1 MAFIFSDSMN
11 NNTTSSS
18 PIGVFDSGVG
28 GLSVWRELVKFL
40 PDEDIIY
47 VADSANCP
55 YGNKS
60 QKEVIEL
67 SNRIALFLLEKGCKL
82 IVVACNTATAAAI
95 DYLRKHYSIPF
106 VGMEPAVKPAALS
119 SKTRAVGI
127 LATAG
132 TFKGHLFN
140 ETKERFASDVKVI
153 EQVGEG
159 LVDAV
164 ENGTADS
171 PETKRLLQSYIQP
184 MLDANVDHIV
194 LGCTHYPFLIP
205 QIKEIAKDRIVII
218 DPAPAVA
225 KHVKHLLEENGLG
238 GKTKDFISPTYSFY
252 TTGDPAILQRMLGD
266 LNVKNYTAEKIIL

>member
-1 MAFIFSDSMN
+1 MSGSKSFF
-11 NNTTSSS
+11 

-28 GLSVWRELVKFL
+28 GLSVWRELVKL
-40 PDEDIIY
+40 MPNEDVIY

-60 QKEVIEL
+60 QDEVIAL
-67 SNRIALFLLEKGCKL
+67 SDRIVSFLLAKGCKL

-95 DYLRKHYSIPF
+95 DYLRAHYSIPF

-119 SKTRAVGI
+119 SKTGAVGI

-132 TFKGHLFN
+132 TFKGRLFN

-164 ENGTADS
+164 ENGTTDS
-171 PETKRLLQSYIQP
+171 AETKQLLQSYIQP
-184 MLDANVDHIV
+184 MLDANVDHLV

-205 QIKEIAKDRIVII
+205 QIKEIAKDRIVIL

-225 KHVKHLLEENGLG
+225 KHTKHLLEENELDNKDKE
-238 GKTKDFISPTYSFY
+238 KTPFYSFY
-252 TTGDPAILQRMLGD
+252 STGDPATLKRMLEELG
-266 LNVKNYTAEKIIL
+266 VKNYEVKELNL

>member
-1 MAFIFSDSMN
+1 MS
-11 NNTTSSS
+11 TSAASL

-28 GLSVWRELVKFL
+28 GLSVWRELAKL
-40 PDEDIIY
+40 MPNEDIIY

-60 QKEVIEL
+60 QEEVIAL
-67 SNRIALFLLEKGCKL
+67 SNRITSFLLDESCKL
-82 IVVACNTATAAAI
+82 IAIACNTATAAAI
-95 DYLRKHYSIPF
+95 DYLRAHYNVLF

-119 SKTRAVGI
+119 SKTGVVGI

-132 TFKGHLFN
+132 TFKGRLFN
-140 ETKERFASDVKVI
+140 ETKERFASDVKAI

-164 ENGTADS
+164 ENGTTAS
-171 PETKRLLQSYIQP
+171 AETKLLLQSYVQP
-184 MLDANVDHIV
+184 MLDANADHLV

-205 QIKEIAKDRIVII
+205 QIEEIAKGRIVIL

-225 KHVKHLLEENGLG
+225 KHTKRLLEESGLDN
-238 GKTKDFISPTYSFY
+238 KDKERIPFYSFY
-252 TTGDPAILQRMLGD
+252 STGNTDTLNRMLKELD
-266 LNVKNYTAEKIIL
+266 VKNYEIQKLRI

>member
-1 MAFIFSDSMN
+1 MN
-11 NNTTSSS
+11 CKTSS

-28 GLSVWRELVKFL
+28 GLSVWRELVKVM
-40 PDEDIIY
+40 PNEDIIY

-60 QKEVIEL
+60 QEEVIAL
-67 SNRIALFLLEKGCKL
+67 SNRIVSFLVNQGCKL
-82 IVVACNTATAAAI
+82 VVVACNTATAAAI
-95 DYLRKHYSIPF
+95 DYLRQHYSIPF

-119 SKTRAVGI
+119 SKTGVVGI

-132 TFKGHLFN
+132 TFKGRLFN

-159 LVDAV
+159 LVDTV
-164 ENGTADS
+164 ENGATDS
-171 PETKRLLQSYIQP
+171 VKTKQLLQSYIQP
-184 MLDANVDHIV
+184 MLDAGVDHLV

-205 QIKEIAKDRIVII
+205 QIKEITKGRVVIL

-225 KHVKHLLEENGLG
+225 KHTKHLLEDNGLDS
-238 GKTKDFISPTYSFY
+238 KAKEKIPSYSFY
-252 TTGDPAILQRMLGD
+252 STGNTTTLEKML
-266 LNVKNYTAEKIIL
+266 EKLGIEKYELAVLSI

>member
-1 MAFIFSDSMN
+1 MN
-11 NNTTSSS
+11 SSKS
-18 PIGVFDSGVG
+18 SCPIGVFDSGVG
-28 GLSVWRELVKFL
+28 GLSVWRELAKL
-40 PDEDIIY
+40 MPNEDIIY

-60 QKEVIEL
+60 QQEVIAL
-67 SNRIALFLLEKGCKL
+67 SNRIVSFLLEKGCKL
-82 IVVACNTATAAAI
+82 IAIACNTATAAAI
-95 DYLRKHYSIPF
+95 DYLRAHYSVPF

-119 SKTRAVGI
+119 SKTGVVGI

-132 TFKGHLFN
+132 TFKGRLFN
-140 ETKERFASDVKVI
+140 ETKERFASDVRVI

-171 PETKRLLQSYIQP
+171 AETKQLLRSYIQP
-184 MLDANVDHIV
+184 MLDANVDHLV

-205 QIKEIAKDRIVII
+205 QIKEIAKDRIAIL

-225 KHVKHLLEENGLG
+225 KHTKHLLEEKELDNEN
-238 GKTKDFISPTYSFY
+238 KERKPFYSFY
-252 TTGDPAILQRMLGD
+252 STGDTTTLKRMLEELGI
-266 LNVKNYTAEKIIL
+266 KNYVAEEISIG